1 MPRLA
6 NPPSTTRRSVRL
18 DARANLPSDEALVR
32 DLRAHVAAN
41 LEADLTLAA
50 LARRAEMSPSCFSR
64 WFRARTGITPH
75 AFVIESRLERAKAML
90 RESDRSLLEIAL
102 SVGFT
107 SQSCLNVAFRRRA
120 GMTPAEFRAGIRP
133 KQVSRKLSRK
143 VSKKTKDTARPDVRS
158 SPSRARIR
166 TPRAQHAPER

>member
-6 NPPSTTRRSVRL
+6 NPPSTRRRPVPSN
-18 DARANLPSDEALVR
+18 ARSDLPADEALLR
-32 DLRAHVAAN
+32 DLRTHIAAN
-41 LEADLTLAA
+41 LESDLTLAA

-64 WFRARTGITPH
+64 WFRAQMGITPH

-120 GMTPAEFRAGIRP
+120 GMTPAEFRAGTRP
-133 KQVSRKLSRK
+133 NPVRRK
-143 VSKKTKDTARPDVRS
+143 VSKKTKDTARRDVRS
-158 SPSRARIR
+158 SASRVRAP
-166 TPRAQHAPER
+166 TPRSKEVSHR

>member
-6 NPPSTTRRSVRL
+6 HPPSTPRRTVHS
-18 DARANLPSDEALVR
+18 DARAGLPSDERLLSEIRGYIAS
-32 DLRAHVAAN
+32 N
-41 LEADLTLAA
+41 LESDLTLAA
-50 LARRAEMSPSCFSR
+50 LAGRAEMSPSCFSR

-102 SVGFT
+102 AVGFT

-120 GMTPAEFRAGIRP
+120 GMTPAEFRAGTNPIRP
-133 KQVSRKLSRK
+133 
-143 VSKKTKDTARPDVRS
+143 SKKTKDTARHDVRS
-158 SPSRARIR
+158 SPSRARTR
-166 TPRAQHAPER
+166 TARPREVSPR

>member
-6 NPPSTTRRSVRL
+6 NPPSTTRRPVRVNPP
-18 DARANLPSDEALVR
+18 AKYPSDEAL
-32 DLRAHVAAN
+32 LRELRGYIASN
-41 LEADLTLAA
+41 LESDLTLAA
-50 LARRAEMSPSCFSR
+50 LAGRAEMSPSCFSR

-107 SQSCLNVAFRRRA
+107 SQSCLNVAFRRHA
-120 GMTPAEFRAGIRP
+120 GMPPAEFRAGTSP
-133 KQVSRKLSRK
+133 NQ
-143 VSKKTKDTARPDVRS
+143 VSKKTKDTARRDVRR
-158 SPSRARIR
+158 SPSRARTR
-166 TPRAQHAPER
+166 TPRPKEVSTR

>member
-18 DARANLPSDEALVR
+18 DARADLTSDEALLR
-32 DLRAHVAAN
+32 DLRTHIAAN
-41 LEADLTLAA
+41 LESDLTLAA

-64 WFRARTGITPH
+64 WFRSRTGITPH

-120 GMTPAEFRAGIRP
+120 GMTPAEFRAGTSP
-133 KQVSRKLSRK
+133 NQS
-143 VSKKTKDTARPDVRS
+143 SKKAKDTTRRDVRS
-158 SPSRARIR
+158 SPSRARTR
-166 TPRAQHAPER
+166 TTRPEEVSNR

>member
-18 DARANLPSDEALVR
+18 DARADLTSDEALLR
-32 DLRAHVAAN
+32 DLRTHIAAN
-41 LEADLTLAA
+41 LESDLTLAA

-64 WFRARTGITPH
+64 WFRSRTGITPH

-120 GMTPAEFRAGIRP
+120 GTSPN
-133 KQVSRKLSRK
+133 QS
-143 VSKKTKDTARPDVRS
+143 SKKAKDTTRRDVRS
-158 SPSRARIR
+158 SPSRARTR
-166 TPRAQHAPER
+166 TTRPEEVSNR

>member
-6 NPPSTTRRSVRL
+6 NPPSTTRGPVRSNARL
-18 DARANLPSDEALVR
+18 DLASDEAL
-32 DLRAHVAAN
+32 LRELRTHIASN

-120 GMTPAEFRAGIRP
+120 GMTPAEFRAGARP
-133 KQVSRKLSRK
+133 EQVCRK
-143 VSKKTKDTARPDVRS
+143 VSKKTKDTARRDVRT
-158 SPSRARIR
+158 SPSRTRVQ
-166 TPRAQHAPER
+166 TTRAQPAPER

>member
-1 MPRLA
+1 
-6 NPPSTTRRSVRL
+6 L
-18 DARANLPSDEALVR
+18 DLPSDEALLR
-32 DLRAHVAAN
+32 DLRTHIAAN
-41 LEADLTLAA
+41 LESDLTLAA

-120 GMTPAEFRAGIRP
+120 GMTPAEFRAGASP
-133 KQVSRKLSRK
+133 KPVDRKL
-143 VSKKTKDTARPDVRS
+143 SKKTKDRARRDVRS
-158 SPSRARIR
+158 SPTRARAR
-166 TPRAQHAPER
+166 TTRAQHAPER